1 MEKMNTDKTKM
12 GLGPFLIV
20 LIVPLLMVVYEFSV
34 PAEGAFFSYQSD
46 DTSATV
52 DTTKE
57 DTTDEIETLPG
68 FEAQLIY
75 SVPRE
80 EQGSW
85 VSLSTDTEGRLIA
98 SDQQGMGMYRISVG
112 DDDSED
118 PEVEVEELIMPVSG
132 AQGLVPAFDYFYANV
147 NGKGIFRLQ
156 NTRKTGED
164 QFDVMEYLGGPR
176 FGGEHGNHA
185 LLPTAD
191 GEGLYVVNG
200 NHTPPPDLSSSRVA
214 NWEEDI
220 LLPRQWDARGHAR
233 GIMAP
238 GGYIARINPD
248 ASEWDMIS
256 MGYRN
261 TYDAAINQDG
271 ELFTYDSDMEWDMGM
286 PWYRPTRLLHSVS
299 GSDYGWRSG
308 SGKWKPYY
316 EDSLPAMLNVGPGS
330 PTGMLFGTGA
340 QFPARYQRAL
350 FGLDWTFGTMYAF
363 HLTPEGA
370 SYTAEAEEFLSGS
383 PLPLTDAVIAE
394 DGAMYFLTGGRDKD
408 SKLYR
413 VVYRGDESTAEADPV
428 DNPEAEEAREERH
441 ELEAF
446 HGRQDP
452 DAVETAWPYLD
463 DEDRFL
469 RHAARVAIEA
479 QPPEQWAEK
488 VFSEERPQ
496 ARITGMV
503 ALARTGS
510 EKYRGEA
517 INSLLG
523 MEPASLT
530 PDQQL
535 GYLRAM
541 ALIYMRLG
549 DPGEKTQTQITNRL
563 QELLPQNDDRVN
575 VELVRLLVYL
585 EDARVIDKALALMQE
600 EGEPETPDWGG
611 LLARNEDYG
620 GTIQDMIDN
629 PPPTNKLEYA
639 FMLRNMSEGWT
650 IEQRR
655 EYFTFINDAA
665 DGMGGASYTG
675 FLERVR
681 DEALVN
687 ASEEEREAVEDIT
700 EQSLTQEPPFEITAP
715 EGPGRDWTVEEAV
728 EVVEGNLENRN
739 FEKGRN
745 AFFAASCATCH
756 QFDGY
761 GGAIGPDLSTV
772 GRNLSTEGLL
782 EDIITPS
789 AVISSQYNSSEVELK
804 NGDTVSG
811 LAVEEE
817 DYVKVY
823 SRDPDEAPEIYSDD
837 EVASIESTEVSQMP
851 PDLINTLSEDELRD
865 LVAYLKSGGD
875 SDDEMFE
882 QEESE

>member
-1 MEKMNTDKTKM
+1 MKNMEMPTDRIRKM
-12 GLGPFLIV
+12 GMGSFVGV
-20 LIVPLLMVVYEFSV
+20 LIIPLFMIAYEFSA
-34 PAEGAFFSYQSD
+34 PAKGEVWNTTSD
-46 DTSATV
+46 EIPLKQDTL
-52 DTTKE
+52 E
-57 DTTDEIETLPG
+57 DTLQTLPG
-68 FEAQLIY
+68 FEVQLIY

-80 EQGSW
+80 DQGSW
-85 VSLSTDTEGRLIA
+85 VGLTVDPEGRLIA
-98 SDQQGMGMYRISVG
+98 SDQQEKGMYRITVG
-112 DDDSED
+112 DSLEN
-118 PEVEVEELIMPVSG
+118 PEVNVEEIIMPASG
-132 AQGLVPAFDYFYANV
+132 AQGLVWAFEHLYANV
-147 NGKGIFRLQ
+147 SGKGLFRLKDTQ
-156 NTRKTGED
+156 NNG
-164 QFDVMEYLGGPR
+164 QYNILEYLGGPQGR
-176 FGGEHGNHA
+176 GEHGNHA
-185 LLPTAD
+185 VFLT
-191 GEGLYVVNG
+191 ENQKELYVVNG
-200 NHTPPPDLSSSRVA
+200 NHTLPPDFTSSRIA

-233 GIMAP
+233 GILSP

-248 ASEWDMIS
+248 ASEWEMIS
-256 MGYRN
+256 IGYRN
-261 TYDAAINQDG
+261 TYDAAMNRDG

-286 PWYRPTRLLHSVS
+286 PWYRPTRILHVVS

-308 SGKWKPYY
+308 SGKWKQYF
-316 EDSLPAMLNVGPGS
+316 EDSLPPIFNVGPGS
-330 PTGMLFGTGA
+330 PTGVLFGTGA

-370 SYTAEAEEFLSGS
+370 SYKAEAEEFLSGS
-383 PLPLTDAVIAE
+383 PLPLTDAIIGK
-394 DGAMYFLTGGRDKD
+394 DGAMYFLTGGRDKE

-413 VVYRGDESTAEADPV
+413 IVYRGDESTAPADPV
-428 DNPEAEEAREERH
+428 DNPEARAAREQRH
-441 ELEAF
+441 KLESF

-452 DAVETAWPYLD
+452 QAIEEAWPYLD

-479 QPPEQWAEK
+479 QPTESWADK
-488 VFSEERPQ
+488 VLSEDNPQ
-496 ARITGMV
+496 AKITGIV

-510 EKYRGEA
+510 EGYRDDA
-517 INSLLG
+517 INALLDLDLVT
-523 MEPASLT
+523 LT
-530 PDQQL
+530 PDQKL

-541 ALIYMRLG
+541 SLIFMRLG
-549 DPGEKTQTQITNRL
+549 DPDEEMRSRIANTLQT
-563 QELLPQNDDRVN
+563 LLPYKDNRVN

-600 EGEPETPDWGG
+600 EGQPETPDWGG

-639 FMLRNMSEGWT
+639 FMLRNMSDGWT

-655 EYFTFINDAA
+655 EYFKFINNAA

-687 ASEEEREAVEDIT
+687 ASKEEREAVADIT
-700 EQSLTQEPPFEITAP
+700 VQSLAQEPPFEITAP
-715 EGPGRDWTVEEAV
+715 EGPGRNWTVEEAV
-728 EVVEGNLENRN
+728 EEVEGNLENRN

-756 QFDGY
+756 QFGEF
-761 GGAIGPDLSTV
+761 GGAIGPNLSSV
-772 GRNLSTEGLL
+772 GRNLSTKGLL

-789 AVISSQYNSSEVELK
+789 TVISSQYNSSEVKLK
-804 NGDTVSG
+804 NGETVTG

-817 DYVKVY
+817 EYVKIY
-823 SRDPDEAPEIYSDD
+823 SRDPDEAPEIYPSDQVD
-837 EVASIESTEVSQMP
+837 SIEPVEVSQMP
-851 PDLINTLSEDELRD
+851 PGLVNTLNADELRD
-865 LVAYLKSGGD
+865 LIAYLKSGGD
-875 SDDEMFE
+875 EEDEMFE
-882 QEESE
+882 QENEE

>member
-1 MEKMNTDKTKM
+1 MEMPTDRIRKM
-12 GLGPFLIV
+12 GMGSFVGV
-20 LIVPLLMVVYEFSV
+20 LIIPLFMIAYEFSA
-34 PAEGAFFSYQSD
+34 PAKGEVWNTTSD
-46 DTSATV
+46 EIPLKQDTL
-52 DTTKE
+52 E
-57 DTTDEIETLPG
+57 DTLQTLPG
-68 FEAQLIY
+68 FEVQLIY

-80 EQGSW
+80 DQGSW
-85 VSLSTDTEGRLIA
+85 VGLTVDPEGRLIA
-98 SDQQGMGMYRISVG
+98 SDQQEKGMYRITVG
-112 DDDSED
+112 DSLEN
-118 PEVEVEELIMPVSG
+118 PEVNVEEIIMPASG
-132 AQGLVPAFDYFYANV
+132 AQGLVWAFEHLYANV
-147 NGKGIFRLQ
+147 SGKGLFRLKDTQ
-156 NTRKTGED
+156 NNG
-164 QFDVMEYLGGPR
+164 QYNILEYLGGPQGR
-176 FGGEHGNHA
+176 GEHGNHA
-185 LLPTAD
+185 VFLT
-191 GEGLYVVNG
+191 ENQKELYVVNG
-200 NHTPPPDLSSSRVA
+200 NHTLPPDFTSSRIA

-233 GIMAP
+233 GILSP

-248 ASEWDMIS
+248 ASEWEMIS
-256 MGYRN
+256 IGYRN
-261 TYDAAINQDG
+261 TYDAAMNRDG

-286 PWYRPTRLLHSVS
+286 PWYRPTRILHVVS

-308 SGKWKPYY
+308 SGKWKQYF
-316 EDSLPAMLNVGPGS
+316 EDSLPPIFNVGPGS
-330 PTGMLFGTGA
+330 PTGVLFGTGA

-370 SYTAEAEEFLSGS
+370 SYKAEAEEFLSGS
-383 PLPLTDAVIAE
+383 PLPLTDAIIGK
-394 DGAMYFLTGGRDKD
+394 DGAMYFLTGGRDKE

-413 VVYRGDESTAEADPV
+413 IVYRGDESTAPADPV
-428 DNPEAEEAREERH
+428 DNPEARAAREQRH
-441 ELEAF
+441 KLESF

-452 DAVETAWPYLD
+452 QAIEEAWPYLD

-479 QPPEQWAEK
+479 QPTESWADK
-488 VFSEERPQ
+488 VLSEDNPQ
-496 ARITGMV
+496 AKITGIV

-510 EKYRGEA
+510 EGYRDDA
-517 INSLLG
+517 INALLDLDLVT
-523 MEPASLT
+523 LT
-530 PDQQL
+530 PDQKL

-541 ALIYMRLG
+541 SLIFMRLG
-549 DPGEKTQTQITNRL
+549 DPDEEMRSRIANTLQT
-563 QELLPQNDDRVN
+563 LLPYKDNRVN

-600 EGEPETPDWGG
+600 EGQPETPDWGG

-639 FMLRNMSEGWT
+639 FMLRNMSDGWT

-655 EYFTFINDAA
+655 EYFKFINNAA

-687 ASEEEREAVEDIT
+687 ASKEEREAVADIT
-700 EQSLTQEPPFEITAP
+700 VQSLAQEPPFEITAP
-715 EGPGRDWTVEEAV
+715 EGPGRNWTVEEAV
-728 EVVEGNLENRN
+728 EEVEGNLENRN

-756 QFDGY
+756 QFGEF
-761 GGAIGPDLSTV
+761 GGAIGPNLSSV
-772 GRNLSTEGLL
+772 GRNLSTKGLL

-789 AVISSQYNSSEVELK
+789 TVISSQYNSSEVKLK
-804 NGDTVSG
+804 NGETVTG

-817 DYVKVY
+817 EYVKIY
-823 SRDPDEAPEIYSDD
+823 SRDPDEAPEIYPSDQVD
-837 EVASIESTEVSQMP
+837 SIEPVEVSQMP
-851 PDLINTLSEDELRD
+851 PGLVNTLNADELRD
-865 LVAYLKSGGD
+865 LIAYLKSGGD
-875 SDDEMFE
+875 EEDEMFE
-882 QEESE
+882 QENEE